1 MDEVMTVDVAMG
13 RLERLEGYGL
23 AVHPERCVRVRN
35 RHASC
40 VRCAEACTS
49 GALSLRDG
57 ALTVNEAL
65 CVGCGTCATVCPTC
79 AIEARHPVDGELLA
93 AAHRALRAGSKA
105 VQDKDAS
112 RRADGE
118 AGGGQVCEAAAAG
131 KGHEVVFACHRALEQ
146 APAACAE
153 AGAIELACLSRMEES
168 LAMRLFADGAQRI
181 RLLHGACE
189 GCPREN
195 GFVSVQLVRDT
206 VDSLLKTWF
215 LTCEY
220 DVRQV
225 GSEAKADTG
234 VSGGSPTNCP
244 EIPTASSSST
254 ACDEAPAALA
264 TSAARGNVSA
274 EQPATGP
281 AGRHAAGTAEPA
293 ARATGGVRTASALRK
308 PAHVQADGTLPH
320 FVPLRRH
327 ALLDALA
334 DLGSPARPD
343 LDTRLWGHVSID
355 MSACRSCKMCAVFC
369 PTGALQKYVG
379 EDGHGG
385 VEHYPAECV
394 HCGLCQDICPVQ
406 AITSSTAVPTSMLAD
421 GKTERYPMPDPAWTT
436 GPDQILRK
444 MTPQIHSRE
453 VQHSY

>member
-1 MDEVMTVDVAMG
+1 
-13 RLERLEGYGL
+13 
-23 AVHPERCVRVRN
+23 
-35 RHASC
+35 
-40 VRCAEACTS
+40 
-49 GALSLRDG
+49 
-57 ALTVNEAL
+57 
-65 CVGCGTCATVCPTC
+65 
-79 AIEARHPVDGELLA
+79 
-93 AAHRALRAGSKA
+93 
-105 VQDKDAS
+105 
-112 RRADGE
+112 
-118 AGGGQVCEAAAAG
+118 
-131 KGHEVVFACHRALEQ
+131 
-146 APAACAE
+146 
-153 AGAIELACLSRMEES
+153 
-168 LAMRLFADGAQRI
+168 MRLFADGTQRI

-195 GFVSVQLVRDT
+195 GFASVKLVRDT
-206 VDSLLKTWF
+206 VDSLLETWG
-215 LTCEY
+215 LNCEY
-220 DVRQV
+220 DVQQV
-225 GSEAKADTG
+225 GSEVKGDAG
-234 VSGGSPTNCP
+234 VPGGSLRDC
-244 EIPTASSSST
+244 A
-254 ACDEAPAALA
+254 EAPAVPA
-264 TSAARGNVSA
+264 TSAACGAASVEQSA
-274 EQPATGP
+274 GDA
-281 AGRHAAGTAEPA
+281 AEPA
-293 ARATGGVRTASALRK
+293 ARATGGVHAASALRK

-334 DLGSPARPD
+334 DLGNPVRPD

-394 HCGLCQDICPVQ
+394 HCGLCQDICPAQ

-444 MTPQIHSRE
+444 MTPRIHSRE

>member
-1 MDEVMTVDVAMG
+1 MAAPPHCGVADVRGFEMDEVMTVDVAMG

-93 AAHRALRAGSKA
+93 AAHRALRAG
-105 VQDKDAS
+105 
-112 RRADGE
+112 RE
-118 AGGGQVCEAAAAG
+118 A
-131 KGHEVVFACHRALEQ
+131 VFACHRAFEQ
-146 APAACAE
+146 APAACAA

-168 LAMRLFADGAQRI
+168 LAMRLFADGAQCI

-195 GFVSVQLVRDT
+195 GFASVKLVRDT
-206 VDSLLKTWF
+206 VDSLLETWG
-215 LTCEY
+215 LNCEY
-220 DVRQV
+220 DVQQV
-225 GSEAKADTG
+225 GSEVKVAAA
-234 VSGGSPTNCP
+234 N
-244 EIPTASSSST
+244 A
-254 ACDEAPAALA
+254 AAPQH
-264 TSAARGNVSA
+264 V
-274 EQPATGP
+274 
-281 AGRHAAGTAEPA
+281 
-293 ARATGGVRTASALRK
+293 ATGGIRAASAFRK

-334 DLGSPARPD
+334 DLGNPVRPD

>member
-1 MDEVMTVDVAMG
+1 MDEVVTVDVAMG

-23 AVHPERCVRVRN
+23 AVHPERCARVRN

-40 VRCAEACTS
+40 ARCAEACTS

-57 ALTVNEAL
+57 ALTVDEAL

-79 AIEARHPVDGELLA
+79 AIEARHPADGELLA
-93 AAHRALRAGSKA
+93 AAHRALR
-105 VQDKDAS
+105 V
-112 RRADGE
+112 
-118 AGGGQVCEAAAAG
+118 GG
-131 KGHEVVFACHRALEQ
+131 EVVFACHRAFEQ
-146 APAACAE
+146 APAACAA

-168 LAMRLFADGAQRI
+168 LAMRLFADGTQRI

-195 GFVSVQLVRDT
+195 GFASVQLVRDT
-206 VDSLLKTWF
+206 VDGLLKTWG
-215 LTCEY
+215 LNCEY
-220 DVRQV
+220 DVQQV
-225 GSEAKADTG
+225 DSEATGDAG
-234 VSGGSPTNCP
+234 VSGSSPSDCVETP
-244 EIPTASSSST
+244 MSP
-254 ACDEAPAALA
+254 A
-264 TSAARGNVSA
+264 TSAACDVAPVG
-274 EQPATGP
+274 QPAADLAERLATD
-281 AGRHAAGTAEPA
+281 AAEPP
-293 ARATGGVRTASALRK
+293 ARATGGVHAASAPCK

-334 DLGSPARPD
+334 DLGSPTRPD

-355 MSACRSCKMCAVFC
+355 MSACRTCKMCAVFC

-394 HCGLCQDICPVQ
+394 HCGLCQDICPAQ

>member
-93 AAHRALRAGSKA
+93 AAHRALRAG
-105 VQDKDAS
+105 
-112 RRADGE
+112 RE
-118 AGGGQVCEAAAAG
+118 A
-131 KGHEVVFACHRALEQ
+131 VFACHRAFEQ
-146 APAACAE
+146 APAACAA

-168 LAMRLFADGAQRI
+168 LAMRLFADGAQCI

-195 GFVSVQLVRDT
+195 GFASVKLVRDT
-206 VDSLLKTWF
+206 VDSLLETWG
-215 LTCEY
+215 LNCEY
-220 DVRQV
+220 DVQQV
-225 GSEAKADTG
+225 GSEVKVAAAD
-234 VSGGSPTNCP
+234 
-244 EIPTASSSST
+244 A
-254 ACDEAPAALA
+254 AAPQH
-264 TSAARGNVSA
+264 V
-274 EQPATGP
+274 
-281 AGRHAAGTAEPA
+281 
-293 ARATGGVRTASALRK
+293 ATGGIRAASAFRK

-327 ALLDALA
+327 ALLDVLA
-334 DLGSPARPD
+334 DLGNPVRPD

-385 VEHYPAECV
+385 VEHCPAECV

>member
-1 MDEVMTVDVAMG
+1 MAAPPHCGAADVRGFEMDEVMTVDVAMG

-93 AAHRALRAGSKA
+93 AAHRALRAG
-105 VQDKDAS
+105 
-112 RRADGE
+112 RE
-118 AGGGQVCEAAAAG
+118 A
-131 KGHEVVFACHRALEQ
+131 VFACHRAFEQ
-146 APAACAE
+146 APAACAA

-168 LAMRLFADGAQRI
+168 LAMRLFADGAQCI

-195 GFVSVQLVRDT
+195 GFASVKLVRDT
-206 VDSLLKTWF
+206 VDSLLETWG
-215 LTCEY
+215 LNCEY
-220 DVRQV
+220 DVQQV
-225 GSEAKADTG
+225 GSEVKVAAAD
-234 VSGGSPTNCP
+234 
-244 EIPTASSSST
+244 A
-254 ACDEAPAALA
+254 AAPQH
-264 TSAARGNVSA
+264 V
-274 EQPATGP
+274 
-281 AGRHAAGTAEPA
+281 
-293 ARATGGVRTASALRK
+293 ATGGIRAASAFRK

-334 DLGSPARPD
+334 DLGNPVRPD
-343 LDTRLWGHVSID
+343 LDTRLWGHVSIAL
-355 MSACRSCKMCAVFC
+355 SACRSCKMCAVFC
-369 PTGALQKYVG
+369 PTGALQTYVG

>member
-1 MDEVMTVDVAMG
+1 MAAPPHCGAADVRGFEMDEVMTVDVAMG

-93 AAHRALRAGSKA
+93 AAHRALRAG
-105 VQDKDAS
+105 
-112 RRADGE
+112 RE
-118 AGGGQVCEAAAAG
+118 A
-131 KGHEVVFACHRALEQ
+131 VFACHRAFEQ
-146 APAACAE
+146 APAACAA

-168 LAMRLFADGAQRI
+168 LAMRLFADGAQCV

-195 GFVSVQLVRDT
+195 GFASVKLVRDT
-206 VDSLLKTWF
+206 VDSLLETWG
-215 LTCEY
+215 LNCEY
-220 DVRQV
+220 DVQQV
-225 GSEAKADTG
+225 GSEVKVAAAD
-234 VSGGSPTNCP
+234 
-244 EIPTASSSST
+244 A
-254 ACDEAPAALA
+254 AAPQH
-264 TSAARGNVSA
+264 V
-274 EQPATGP
+274 
-281 AGRHAAGTAEPA
+281 
-293 ARATGGVRTASALRK
+293 ATGGIRAASAFRK

-334 DLGSPARPD
+334 DLGNPVRPD

-406 AITSSTAVPTSMLAD
+406 AITSSTAVPASMLAD

-436 GPDQILRK
+436 GPGHDHFAK
-444 MTPQIHSRE
+444 
-453 VQHSY
+453 

>member
-1 MDEVMTVDVAMG
+1 MAAPPHCGAADVRGFEMDEVMTVDVAMD

-40 VRCAEACTS
+40 ARCAEACTS

-57 ALTVNEAL
+57 ALTVDEAL

-93 AAHRALRAGSKA
+93 AAHRALRAG
-105 VQDKDAS
+105 
-112 RRADGE
+112 RE
-118 AGGGQVCEAAAAG
+118 A
-131 KGHEVVFACHRALEQ
+131 VFACHRAFEQ
-146 APAACAE
+146 APAACAA

-168 LAMRLFADGAQRI
+168 LAMRLFADGAQCI

-195 GFVSVQLVRDT
+195 GFASVKLVRDT
-206 VDSLLKTWF
+206 VDSLLETWG
-215 LTCEY
+215 LNCEY
-220 DVRQV
+220 DVQQV
-225 GSEAKADTG
+225 GSEVKVAAAD
-234 VSGGSPTNCP
+234 
-244 EIPTASSSST
+244 
-254 ACDEAPAALA
+254 AAEPQLVA
-264 TSAARGNVSA
+264 TSGI
-274 EQPATGP
+274 
-281 AGRHAAGTAEPA
+281 
-293 ARATGGVRTASALRK
+293 RAASALRK

-334 DLGSPARPD
+334 DLGNPVRPD

-355 MSACRSCKMCAVFC
+355 MGACRSCKMCAVFC

>member
-1 MDEVMTVDVAMG
+1 MAAPPHCGAADVRGFEMDEVMTVDVAMG

-93 AAHRALRAGSKA
+93 AAHRALRAG
-105 VQDKDAS
+105 
-112 RRADGE
+112 RE
-118 AGGGQVCEAAAAG
+118 A
-131 KGHEVVFACHRALEQ
+131 VFACHRAFEQ
-146 APAACAE
+146 APAACAA

-168 LAMRLFADGAQRI
+168 LAMRLFADGAQCI

-195 GFVSVQLVRDT
+195 GFASVKLVRDT
-206 VDSLLKTWF
+206 VDSLLETWG
-215 LTCEY
+215 LNCEY
-220 DVRQV
+220 DVQQV
-225 GSEAKADTG
+225 GSEVKVAAAD
-234 VSGGSPTNCP
+234 
-244 EIPTASSSST
+244 A
-254 ACDEAPAALA
+254 AAPQH
-264 TSAARGNVSA
+264 V
-274 EQPATGP
+274 
-281 AGRHAAGTAEPA
+281 
-293 ARATGGVRTASALRK
+293 ATGGIRAASAFRK

-334 DLGSPARPD
+334 DLGNPVRPD

-355 MSACRSCKMCAVFC
+355 MSACGSCKMCAVFC

-406 AITSSTAVPTSMLAD
+406 AITSSTAVPTSMLTD

>member
-1 MDEVMTVDVAMG
+1 
-13 RLERLEGYGL
+13 
-23 AVHPERCVRVRN
+23 
-35 RHASC
+35 
-40 VRCAEACTS
+40 
-49 GALSLRDG
+49 
-57 ALTVNEAL
+57 
-65 CVGCGTCATVCPTC
+65 
-79 AIEARHPVDGELLA
+79 
-93 AAHRALRAGSKA
+93 
-105 VQDKDAS
+105 
-112 RRADGE
+112 
-118 AGGGQVCEAAAAG
+118 
-131 KGHEVVFACHRALEQ
+131 
-146 APAACAE
+146 
-153 AGAIELACLSRMEES
+153 
-168 LAMRLFADGAQRI
+168 MRLFADGAQHI

-195 GFVSVQLVRDT
+195 GFASVRLVRDT
-206 VDSLLKTWF
+206 VDSLLETWG

-220 DVRQV
+220 DVQQV
-225 GSEAKADTG
+225 IPGTKVASADAAEPSAC
-234 VSGGSPTNCP
+234 VIGGARA
-244 EIPTASSSST
+244 ASSI
-254 ACDEAPAALA
+254 
-264 TSAARGNVSA
+264 
-274 EQPATGP
+274 
-281 AGRHAAGTAEPA
+281 
-293 ARATGGVRTASALRK
+293 RK

-334 DLGSPARPD
+334 DLGDPVRPS

-394 HCGLCQDICPVQ
+394 HCGLCQDICPAQ
-406 AITSSTAVPTSMLAD
+406 AIESSTAVPTRMLM
-421 GKTERYPMPDPAWTT
+421 GETERYPMPDPAWTT

>member
-1 MDEVMTVDVAMG
+1 MRPGLRVQQVGMAAPPHCGAADVRGFEMDEVMTVDVAMG

-93 AAHRALRAGSKA
+93 AAHRALRSG
-105 VQDKDAS
+105 
-112 RRADGE
+112 RE
-118 AGGGQVCEAAAAG
+118 A
-131 KGHEVVFACHRALEQ
+131 VFACHRAFEQ
-146 APAACAE
+146 APAACAA

-168 LAMRLFADGAQRI
+168 LAMRLFADGAQCI

-195 GFVSVQLVRDT
+195 GFASVKLVRDT
-206 VDSLLKTWF
+206 VDSLLETWG
-215 LTCEY
+215 LNCEY
-220 DVRQV
+220 DVQQV
-225 GSEAKADTG
+225 GSEVKVAAAD
-234 VSGGSPTNCP
+234 
-244 EIPTASSSST
+244 A
-254 ACDEAPAALA
+254 AAPQH
-264 TSAARGNVSA
+264 V
-274 EQPATGP
+274 
-281 AGRHAAGTAEPA
+281 
-293 ARATGGVRTASALRK
+293 ATGGIRAASAFRK

-334 DLGSPARPD
+334 DLGNPVRPD

>member
-1 MDEVMTVDVAMG
+1 MDEVMTVDAAMG

-49 GALSLRDG
+49 GALSLCDG
-57 ALTVNEAL
+57 ALTVDEAL

-79 AIEARHPVDGELLA
+79 AIEARHPADGELLA
-93 AAHRALRAGSKA
+93 AAHRALRAGS
-105 VQDKDAS
+105 
-112 RRADGE
+112 RAMSDTGADQGAGGESGGE
-118 AGGGQVCEAAAAG
+118 ACGLAASG
-131 KGHEVVFACHRALEQ
+131 EGREVVFACHRALEQ
-146 APAACAE
+146 APVACA
-153 AGAIELACLSRMEES
+153 AVGAIELACLSRMEES

-195 GFVSVQLVRDT
+195 GFASVQLVGDT
-206 VDSLLKTWF
+206 VDSLLETWG
-215 LTCEY
+215 LNCEY

-225 GSEAKADTG
+225 VSETKA
-234 VSGGSPTNCP
+234 
-244 EIPTASSSST
+244 
-254 ACDEAPAALA
+254 
-264 TSAARGNVSA
+264 
-274 EQPATGP
+274 
-281 AGRHAAGTAEPA
+281 AAGDAAESA
-293 ARATGGVRTASALRK
+293 ARATGGVHAASALRK

-394 HCGLCQDICPVQ
+394 HCGLCQDICPAQ
-406 AITSSTAVPTSMLAD
+406 AITSSTVVPTSMLAD
-421 GKTERYPMPDPAWTT
+421 GKTKRYPMPDPAWTT

-444 MTPQIHSRE
+444 MTPQIQSRE

>member
-1 MDEVMTVDVAMG
+1 MAAPPHCGAADVRGLEMDEVMTVDVAMG

-23 AVHPERCVRVRN
+23 AVRNERCVRVRN

-93 AAHRALRAGSKA
+93 AAHRALRAG
-105 VQDKDAS
+105 
-112 RRADGE
+112 RE
-118 AGGGQVCEAAAAG
+118 A
-131 KGHEVVFACHRALEQ
+131 VFACHRAFEQ
-146 APAACAE
+146 APAACAA

-168 LAMRLFADGAQRI
+168 LAMRLFADGAQCV

-195 GFVSVQLVRDT
+195 GFASVKLVRDT
-206 VDSLLKTWF
+206 VDSLLETWG
-215 LTCEY
+215 LNCEY
-220 DVRQV
+220 DVQQV
-225 GSEAKADTG
+225 GSEVKVAAAD
-234 VSGGSPTNCP
+234 
-244 EIPTASSSST
+244 A
-254 ACDEAPAALA
+254 AAPQH
-264 TSAARGNVSA
+264 V
-274 EQPATGP
+274 
-281 AGRHAAGTAEPA
+281 
-293 ARATGGVRTASALRK
+293 ATGGIRAASAFRK

-334 DLGSPARPD
+334 DLGNPVRPD

>member
-1 MDEVMTVDVAMG
+1 MDEVMTVDAAMG

-49 GALSLRDG
+49 GALSLCDG
-57 ALTVNEAL
+57 ALTVDEAL

-79 AIEARHPVDGELLA
+79 SIEARHPADGELLA
-93 AAHRALRAGSKA
+93 AAHRALRAGS
-105 VQDKDAS
+105 
-112 RRADGE
+112 RAMSDTGADQGAGGESGGE
-118 AGGGQVCEAAAAG
+118 ACGLAASG
-131 KGHEVVFACHRALEQ
+131 EGREVVFACHRALEQ
-146 APAACAE
+146 APVACA
-153 AGAIELACLSRMEES
+153 AVGAIELACLSRMEES

-195 GFVSVQLVRDT
+195 GFASVQLVGDT
-206 VDSLLKTWF
+206 VDSLLETWG
-215 LTCEY
+215 LNCEY

-225 GSEAKADTG
+225 VSETKA
-234 VSGGSPTNCP
+234 
-244 EIPTASSSST
+244 
-254 ACDEAPAALA
+254 
-264 TSAARGNVSA
+264 
-274 EQPATGP
+274 
-281 AGRHAAGTAEPA
+281 AAGDAAESA
-293 ARATGGVRTASALRK
+293 ARATGGVHAASALRK

-394 HCGLCQDICPVQ
+394 HCGLCQDICPAQ
-406 AITSSTAVPTSMLAD
+406 AITSSTVVPTSMLAD
-421 GKTERYPMPDPAWTT
+421 GKTKRYPMPDPVWTT

-444 MTPQIHSRE
+444 MTPQIQSRE

>member
-1 MDEVMTVDVAMG
+1 MAAPPHCGVADVRGFEMDEVMTVDVAMG

-93 AAHRALRAGSKA
+93 AAHRALRAG
-105 VQDKDAS
+105 
-112 RRADGE
+112 RE
-118 AGGGQVCEAAAAG
+118 A
-131 KGHEVVFACHRALEQ
+131 VFACHRAFEQ
-146 APAACAE
+146 APAACAA

-168 LAMRLFADGAQRI
+168 LAMRLFADGAQCI

-195 GFVSVQLVRDT
+195 GFASVKLVRDT
-206 VDSLLKTWF
+206 VDSLLETWG
-215 LTCEY
+215 LNCEY
-220 DVRQV
+220 DVQQV
-225 GSEAKADTG
+225 GSEVKVAAAD
-234 VSGGSPTNCP
+234 
-244 EIPTASSSST
+244 A
-254 ACDEAPAALA
+254 AAPQH
-264 TSAARGNVSA
+264 V
-274 EQPATGP
+274 
-281 AGRHAAGTAEPA
+281 
-293 ARATGGVRTASALRK
+293 ATGGIRAASAFRK

-334 DLGSPARPD
+334 DLGSPVRPD

>member
-1 MDEVMTVDVAMG
+1 MRPGLRVQQVGMAAPPHCGAAEVRGFEMDEVMTVDVAMG

-93 AAHRALRAGSKA
+93 AAHRALRAG
-105 VQDKDAS
+105 
-112 RRADGE
+112 RE
-118 AGGGQVCEAAAAG
+118 A
-131 KGHEVVFACHRALEQ
+131 VFACHRAFEQ
-146 APAACAE
+146 APAACAA

-168 LAMRLFADGAQRI
+168 LAMRLFADGAQCI

-195 GFVSVQLVRDT
+195 GFASVKLVRDT
-206 VDSLLKTWF
+206 VDSLLETWG
-215 LTCEY
+215 LNCEY
-220 DVRQV
+220 DVQQV
-225 GSEAKADTG
+225 GSEVKVAAAD
-234 VSGGSPTNCP
+234 
-244 EIPTASSSST
+244 A
-254 ACDEAPAALA
+254 AAPQH
-264 TSAARGNVSA
+264 V
-274 EQPATGP
+274 
-281 AGRHAAGTAEPA
+281 
-293 ARATGGVRTASALRK
+293 ATGGIRAASAFRK

-334 DLGSPARPD
+334 DLGNPVRPD

>member
-1 MDEVMTVDVAMG
+1 MAAPPHCGAADVRGFEMDEVMTVDVAMG

-93 AAHRALRAGSKA
+93 AAHRVLRAG
-105 VQDKDAS
+105 
-112 RRADGE
+112 RE
-118 AGGGQVCEAAAAG
+118 A
-131 KGHEVVFACHRALEQ
+131 VFACHRAFEQ
-146 APAACAE
+146 APAACAA

-168 LAMRLFADGAQRI
+168 LAMRLFADGAQCI

-195 GFVSVQLVRDT
+195 GFASVKLVRDT
-206 VDSLLKTWF
+206 VDSLLETWG
-215 LTCEY
+215 LNCEY
-220 DVRQV
+220 DVQQV
-225 GSEAKADTG
+225 GSEVKVAAAD
-234 VSGGSPTNCP
+234 
-244 EIPTASSSST
+244 A
-254 ACDEAPAALA
+254 AAPQH
-264 TSAARGNVSA
+264 V
-274 EQPATGP
+274 
-281 AGRHAAGTAEPA
+281 
-293 ARATGGVRTASALRK
+293 ATGGIRAASAFRK

-334 DLGSPARPD
+334 DLGNPVRPD

>member
-1 MDEVMTVDVAMG
+1 MAAPPHCGAADVRGFEMDEVMTVDVAMG

-93 AAHRALRAGSKA
+93 AAHRALRAG
-105 VQDKDAS
+105 
-112 RRADGE
+112 RE
-118 AGGGQVCEAAAAG
+118 A
-131 KGHEVVFACHRALEQ
+131 VFACHRAFEQ
-146 APAACAE
+146 APAACAA

-168 LAMRLFADGAQRI
+168 LAMRLFADGAQCI

-195 GFVSVQLVRDT
+195 GFASVKLVRDT
-206 VDSLLKTWF
+206 VDSLLETWG
-215 LTCEY
+215 LNCEY
-220 DVRQV
+220 DVQQV
-225 GSEAKADTG
+225 GSEVKVAAAD
-234 VSGGSPTNCP
+234 
-244 EIPTASSSST
+244 A
-254 ACDEAPAALA
+254 AAPQH
-264 TSAARGNVSA
+264 V
-274 EQPATGP
+274 
-281 AGRHAAGTAEPA
+281 
-293 ARATGGVRTASALRK
+293 ATGGIRAASAFRK

-334 DLGSPARPD
+334 DLGNPVRPD

-406 AITSSTAVPTSMLAD
+406 AITSSTAVPTSMLTD

>member
-1 MDEVMTVDVAMG
+1 MAAPPHCGAADVRGFEMDEVMTVDVAMG

-93 AAHRALRAGSKA
+93 AAHRALRAG
-105 VQDKDAS
+105 
-112 RRADGE
+112 RE
-118 AGGGQVCEAAAAG
+118 A
-131 KGHEVVFACHRALEQ
+131 VFACHRAFEQ
-146 APAACAE
+146 APTACAA

-168 LAMRLFADGAQRI
+168 LAMRLFADGAQCI

-195 GFVSVQLVRDT
+195 GFASVKLVRDT
-206 VDSLLKTWF
+206 VDSLLETWG
-215 LTCEY
+215 LNCEY
-220 DVRQV
+220 DVQQV
-225 GSEAKADTG
+225 GSEVKVAAVD
-234 VSGGSPTNCP
+234 
-244 EIPTASSSST
+244 A
-254 ACDEAPAALA
+254 AAPQH
-264 TSAARGNVSA
+264 V
-274 EQPATGP
+274 
-281 AGRHAAGTAEPA
+281 
-293 ARATGGVRTASALRK
+293 ATGGIRAASAFRK

-334 DLGSPARPD
+334 DLGSPVRPD

>member
-1 MDEVMTVDVAMG
+1 MAAPPHCGAADVRGFEMDEVMTVDVAMG

-93 AAHRALRAGSKA
+93 AAHRALCAG
-105 VQDKDAS
+105 
-112 RRADGE
+112 RE
-118 AGGGQVCEAAAAG
+118 A
-131 KGHEVVFACHRALEQ
+131 VFACHRAFEQ
-146 APAACAE
+146 APAACAA

-168 LAMRLFADGAQRI
+168 LAMRLFADGAQCI

-195 GFVSVQLVRDT
+195 GFASVKLVRDT
-206 VDSLLKTWF
+206 VDSLLETWG
-215 LTCEY
+215 LNCEY
-220 DVRQV
+220 DVQQV
-225 GSEAKADTG
+225 GSEVKVAAAD
-234 VSGGSPTNCP
+234 
-244 EIPTASSSST
+244 A
-254 ACDEAPAALA
+254 AAPQH
-264 TSAARGNVSA
+264 V
-274 EQPATGP
+274 
-281 AGRHAAGTAEPA
+281 
-293 ARATGGVRTASALRK
+293 ATGGIRAASAFRK

-334 DLGSPARPD
+334 DLGNPVRPD

>member
-1 MDEVMTVDVAMG
+1 MAAPPHCGAADVRGFEMDEVMTVDAAMG

-93 AAHRALRAGSKA
+93 AAHRALRAG
-105 VQDKDAS
+105 
-112 RRADGE
+112 RE
-118 AGGGQVCEAAAAG
+118 A
-131 KGHEVVFACHRALEQ
+131 VFACHRAFEQ
-146 APAACAE
+146 APTACAA

-168 LAMRLFADGAQRI
+168 LAMRLFADGAQCI

-195 GFVSVQLVRDT
+195 GFASVKLVRDT
-206 VDSLLKTWF
+206 VDSLLETWG
-215 LTCEY
+215 LNCEY
-220 DVRQV
+220 DVQQV
-225 GSEAKADTG
+225 GSEVKVAAAD
-234 VSGGSPTNCP
+234 
-244 EIPTASSSST
+244 A
-254 ACDEAPAALA
+254 AAPQH
-264 TSAARGNVSA
+264 V
-274 EQPATGP
+274 
-281 AGRHAAGTAEPA
+281 
-293 ARATGGVRTASALRK
+293 ATGGIRAASAFRK

-334 DLGSPARPD
+334 DLGSPVRPD

>member
-1 MDEVMTVDVAMG
+1 MAAPPHCGAADVRGFEMDEVMTVDVAMG

-93 AAHRALRAGSKA
+93 AAHRALRAG
-105 VQDKDAS
+105 
-112 RRADGE
+112 RE
-118 AGGGQVCEAAAAG
+118 A
-131 KGHEVVFACHRALEQ
+131 VFACHRAFEQ
-146 APAACAE
+146 APAACAA

-168 LAMRLFADGAQRI
+168 LAMRLFADGAQCV

-195 GFVSVQLVRDT
+195 GFASVKLVRDT
-206 VDSLLKTWF
+206 VDSLLETWG
-215 LTCEY
+215 LNCEY
-220 DVRQV
+220 DVQQV
-225 GSEAKADTG
+225 GSEVKVAAAD
-234 VSGGSPTNCP
+234 
-244 EIPTASSSST
+244 A
-254 ACDEAPAALA
+254 AAPQH
-264 TSAARGNVSA
+264 V
-274 EQPATGP
+274 
-281 AGRHAAGTAEPA
+281 
-293 ARATGGVRTASALRK
+293 ATGGIRAASAFRK

-334 DLGSPARPD
+334 DLGNPVRPD

>member
-1 MDEVMTVDVAMG
+1 MRPGLRVQQVGMAAPPHCGAADVRGFEMDEVMTVDVAMG

-93 AAHRALRAGSKA
+93 AAHRALRAG
-105 VQDKDAS
+105 
-112 RRADGE
+112 RE
-118 AGGGQVCEAAAAG
+118 A
-131 KGHEVVFACHRALEQ
+131 VFACHRAFEQ
-146 APAACAE
+146 APAACAA

-168 LAMRLFADGAQRI
+168 LAMRLFADGAQCI

-195 GFVSVQLVRDT
+195 GFASVKLVRDT
-206 VDSLLKTWF
+206 VDSLLETWG
-215 LTCEY
+215 LNCEY
-220 DVRQV
+220 DVQQV
-225 GSEAKADTG
+225 GSEVKVAAAD
-234 VSGGSPTNCP
+234 
-244 EIPTASSSST
+244 A
-254 ACDEAPAALA
+254 AAPQH
-264 TSAARGNVSA
+264 V
-274 EQPATGP
+274 
-281 AGRHAAGTAEPA
+281 
-293 ARATGGVRTASALRK
+293 ATGGIRAASAFRK

-334 DLGSPARPD
+334 DLGNPVRPD

>member
-1 MDEVMTVDVAMG
+1 MAAPPHCGAADVRGFEMDEVMTVDVAMG

-93 AAHRALRAGSKA
+93 AAHRALRAG
-105 VQDKDAS
+105 
-112 RRADGE
+112 RE
-118 AGGGQVCEAAAAG
+118 A
-131 KGHEVVFACHRALEQ
+131 VFACHRAFEQ
-146 APAACAE
+146 APAACAA

-168 LAMRLFADGAQRI
+168 LAMRLFADGAQCI

-195 GFVSVQLVRDT
+195 GFASVKLVRDT
-206 VDSLLKTWF
+206 VDSLLETWG
-215 LTCEY
+215 LNCEY
-220 DVRQV
+220 DVQQV
-225 GSEAKADTG
+225 GSEVKVAAAD
-234 VSGGSPTNCP
+234 
-244 EIPTASSSST
+244 A
-254 ACDEAPAALA
+254 AAPQH
-264 TSAARGNVSA
+264 V
-274 EQPATGP
+274 
-281 AGRHAAGTAEPA
+281 
-293 ARATGGVRTASALRK
+293 ATGGIRAASAFRK

-334 DLGSPARPD
+334 DLGNPVRPD

>member
-93 AAHRALRAGSKA
+93 AAHRALRAG
-105 VQDKDAS
+105 
-112 RRADGE
+112 RE
-118 AGGGQVCEAAAAG
+118 A
-131 KGHEVVFACHRALEQ
+131 VFACHRAFEQ
-146 APAACAE
+146 APAACAA

-168 LAMRLFADGAQRI
+168 LAMRLFADGAQCI

-195 GFVSVQLVRDT
+195 GFASVKLVRDT
-206 VDSLLKTWF
+206 VDSLLETWG
-215 LTCEY
+215 LNCEY
-220 DVRQV
+220 DVQQV
-225 GSEAKADTG
+225 GSEVKVAAAD
-234 VSGGSPTNCP
+234 
-244 EIPTASSSST
+244 A
-254 ACDEAPAALA
+254 AAPQH
-264 TSAARGNVSA
+264 V
-274 EQPATGP
+274 
-281 AGRHAAGTAEPA
+281 
-293 ARATGGVRTASALRK
+293 ATGGIRAASAFRK

-334 DLGSPARPD
+334 DLGNPVRPD
-343 LDTRLWGHVSID
+343 FDTRLWGHVSID

>member
-1 MDEVMTVDVAMG
+1 MAAPPHCGAADVRGFEMDEVMTVDVAMD

-40 VRCAEACTS
+40 ARCAEACAS

-57 ALTVNEAL
+57 ALTVDEAL

-93 AAHRALRAGSKA
+93 AAHRALRAG
-105 VQDKDAS
+105 
-112 RRADGE
+112 RE
-118 AGGGQVCEAAAAG
+118 A
-131 KGHEVVFACHRALEQ
+131 VFACHRAFEQ
-146 APAACAE
+146 APAACAA
-153 AGAIELACLSRMEES
+153 AGDIELACLSRMEES
-168 LAMRLFADGAQRI
+168 LAMRLFADGAQCI

-195 GFVSVQLVRDT
+195 GFASVKLVRDT
-206 VDSLLKTWF
+206 VDSLLETWG
-215 LTCEY
+215 LNCEY
-220 DVRQV
+220 DVQQV
-225 GSEAKADTG
+225 GSEVKVAAAD
-234 VSGGSPTNCP
+234 
-244 EIPTASSSST
+244 
-254 ACDEAPAALA
+254 AAEPQLVA
-264 TSAARGNVSA
+264 TSGI
-274 EQPATGP
+274 
-281 AGRHAAGTAEPA
+281 
-293 ARATGGVRTASALRK
+293 RAASALRK

-334 DLGSPARPD
+334 DLGNPVRPD

-355 MSACRSCKMCAVFC
+355 MGACRSCKMCAVFC

>member
-1 MDEVMTVDVAMG
+1 MAAPPHCGAADVRGFEMAEVMTVDVAMG

-93 AAHRALRAGSKA
+93 AAHRALRAG
-105 VQDKDAS
+105 
-112 RRADGE
+112 RE
-118 AGGGQVCEAAAAG
+118 A
-131 KGHEVVFACHRALEQ
+131 VFACHRAFEQ
-146 APAACAE
+146 APAACAA

-168 LAMRLFADGAQRI
+168 LAMRLFADGAQCI

-195 GFVSVQLVRDT
+195 GFASVKLVRDT
-206 VDSLLKTWF
+206 VDSLLETWG
-215 LTCEY
+215 LNCEY
-220 DVRQV
+220 DVQQV
-225 GSEAKADTG
+225 GSEVKVAAAD
-234 VSGGSPTNCP
+234 
-244 EIPTASSSST
+244 A
-254 ACDEAPAALA
+254 AAPQH
-264 TSAARGNVSA
+264 V
-274 EQPATGP
+274 
-281 AGRHAAGTAEPA
+281 
-293 ARATGGVRTASALRK
+293 ATGGIRAASALRK

-334 DLGSPARPD
+334 DLGNPVRPD

-379 EDGHGG
+379 EDDHGG

-421 GKTERYPMPDPAWTT
+421 GKTERYPMPVPAWTT

>member
-1 MDEVMTVDVAMG
+1 MRPGLRVQQVGMAAPPHCGVADVRGFEMDEVMTVDVAMG

-79 AIEARHPVDGELLA
+79 AIEVRHPVDGELLA
-93 AAHRALRAGSKA
+93 AAHRALRAG
-105 VQDKDAS
+105 
-112 RRADGE
+112 RE
-118 AGGGQVCEAAAAG
+118 A
-131 KGHEVVFACHRALEQ
+131 VFACHRAFEQ
-146 APAACAE
+146 APAACAA

-168 LAMRLFADGAQRI
+168 LAMRLFADGAQCI

-195 GFVSVQLVRDT
+195 GFASVKLVRDT
-206 VDSLLKTWF
+206 VDSLLETWG
-215 LTCEY
+215 LNCEY
-220 DVRQV
+220 DVQQV
-225 GSEAKADTG
+225 GSEVKVAAAD
-234 VSGGSPTNCP
+234 
-244 EIPTASSSST
+244 A
-254 ACDEAPAALA
+254 AAPQH
-264 TSAARGNVSA
+264 V
-274 EQPATGP
+274 
-281 AGRHAAGTAEPA
+281 
-293 ARATGGVRTASALRK
+293 ATGGIRAASAFRK

-334 DLGSPARPD
+334 DLGSPVRPD

>member
-1 MDEVMTVDVAMG
+1 MDEVLTVDVAMG

-93 AAHRALRAGSKA
+93 AAHRALRVG
-105 VQDKDAS
+105 
-112 RRADGE
+112 GE
-118 AGGGQVCEAAAAG
+118 A
-131 KGHEVVFACHRALEQ
+131 VFACHRAFEQ
-146 APAACAE
+146 APVACAA

-195 GFVSVQLVRDT
+195 GFTSVQLVRDT
-206 VDSLLKTWF
+206 VDSLLETWG
-215 LTCEY
+215 LNCEY
-220 DVRQV
+220 DVQQV
-225 GSEAKADTG
+225 DSEAKGDAG
-234 VSGGSPTNCP
+234 ASGGSLRDC
-244 EIPTASSSST
+244 A
-254 ACDEAPAALA
+254 EAPAVPA
-264 TSAARGNVSA
+264 TSAACGATSVEQSA
-274 EQPATGP
+274 AD
-281 AGRHAAGTAEPA
+281 TAEPA
-293 ARATGGVRTASALRK
+293 ARATGGVHAASALRK

-334 DLGSPARPD
+334 DLGSPVRPD

-406 AITSSTAVPTSMLAD
+406 AITSSTAVPTSMLTD